1 MINKIIKLQDV
12 KKLTTLSSSSVYRLA
27 SKGRFPRPIKLS
39 KRSSGWI
46 EQEVLDYLDQ
56 CINQREAAH
65 EETEL
70 VELEVNS
77 C

>member
-1 MINKIIKLQDV
+1 MTNKIIKLQDV
-12 KKLTTLSSSSVYRLA
+12 KKLTTLSSSSIYRLA

-46 EQEVLDYLDQ
+46 EKEVLDYLDQ
-56 CINQREAAH
+56 CIDQREMAH
-65 EETEL
+65 EVIEFG
-70 VELEVNS
+70 ELEVNS